1 MRTTIRIDSHL
12 LERLR
17 DEAHR
22 ERIPLTQLVNRVI
35 HRGLDASPVTAPS
48 VEEIFRPRPMGR
60 PLPGIDLSK
69 SNALADALQDEALFG
84 QFLPPEKR

>member
-1 MRTTIRIDSHL
+1 
-12 LERLR
+12 
-17 DEAHR
+17 
-22 ERIPLTQLVNRVI
+22 
-35 HRGLDASPVTAPS
+35 
-48 VEEIFRPRPMGR
+48 MGR

>member
-48 VEEIFRPRPMGR
+48 VEEIFRPRPMGLR
-60 PLPGIDLSK
+60 AGIDLSK
-69 SNALADALQDEALFG
+69 ANALADALQDEALFERL
-84 QFLPPEKR
+84 LPPVVR